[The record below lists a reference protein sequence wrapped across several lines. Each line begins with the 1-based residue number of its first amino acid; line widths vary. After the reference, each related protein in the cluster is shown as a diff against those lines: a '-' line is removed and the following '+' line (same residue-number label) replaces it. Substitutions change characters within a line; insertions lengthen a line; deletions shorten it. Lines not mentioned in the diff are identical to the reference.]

1 MAQRKIKLTL
11 SGLISDSVGPIV
23 DVDFNGV
30 NVDLDLAVT
39 EAQMVREYSIDV
51 DAGEYSLGIDFKND
65 DVDRDL
71 MIHRVDISNDGS
83 DNWERVV
90 LSDSNTTGFN
100 RMQIVGWHVSENND
114 YDPEGPEK
122 DPSNDPFV
130 QNPNFDPNQPRTDEE
145 GVTPG
150 FVFNGSAPGDN
161 AMHMYEQIDTP
172 AIAYI
177 GGTKTITISFT

>member
-11 SGLISDSVGPIV
+11 SGLLSDSVGPIV

-114 YDPEGPEK
+114 YDPGAPIGSENSPFSLN
-122 DPSNDPFV
+122 PS
-130 QNPNFDPNQPRTDEE
+130 FDAGQPRTDEE
-145 GVTPG
+145 GVSPG
-150 FVFNGSAPGDN
+150 FVFNESAPGDN
-161 AMHMYEQIDTP
+161 AMHMYEEIDTP

-177 GGTKTITISFT
+177 GGTKAITISFT